1 MRHRIISKGCL
12 ALLLSPL
19 ALLLIF
25 NGLSAQSDT
34 EIYDLDPF
42 MVQTS
47 DDTGYRVGSS
57 NTATLISIERQRI
70 PFMTSVINEALIN
83 DMAIDNVA
91 DFARMISGVS
101 VDTNPAIADESGQP
115 TNSFR
120 VRGFASEPLY
130 NGFQA
135 GRISSPEHIGRVE
148 VSKGPNSVLYGQSG
162 GGGVINFIPKAPR
175 FDEGHFRTT
184 VGLGNQAFRRA
195 SFDMGGPVSSDGLG
209 EMAFRLGG
217 SGLYYERDQVFF
229 ENQSVTL
236 FSAMSW
242 IPNQRVKIDITAE
255 YFDMDTVPSRTAAFV
270 SVGSGPDRVID
281 PFNRQRNDRNFSYN
295 GPYSNNSFETAVIS
309 GYLTAKVLDSLTVRL
324 GGIFLNRDTDIIR
337 YVGAYGLGT
346 SESASSPFE
355 KEDNALDRK
364 GYKLDLLHQAELN
377 GFVFDSI
384 IGYEKYTQSEN
395 FRQIRT
401 NPYTVTVPFSRKT
414 RISDWP
420 EPPPLNEFV
429 NLRRVARDDLESTNL
444 RFTQI
449 VTTPDTRGN
458 LLWGVSRG
466 EGKSTTTNVVTGQSD
481 SFDGS
486 GTTYTVGSTY
496 RVFNGGGNEAL
507 VFANYSTSF
516 LIQSGN
522 QQDPAIFQ
530 GFSSVDDLRDFV
542 NSLRPNAADPE
553 EGKGFEVGARF
564 SFMNNRAILSVAY
577 FDQSRTNI
585 GRTFFV
591 RENLVAGETS
601 EAVLGTFTLASGEE
615 NSKGVD
621 VDLDWNVT
629 ENLTLTLGA
638 MFSSGKVVSNDST
651 PAEVGFGLVRSP
663 ENMFNAWARYR
674 FLDDSVLQ
682 GLTLGL
688 GASYASSTRIA
699 PSMNDVYRISDSYVD
714 VQALIRYGFEWM
726 GRDHSI
732 SLNVR
737 NLLDKEWVDEANWLS
752 EPRLFRVHYA
762 IDW

>member
-1 MRHRIISKGCL
+1 M
-12 ALLLSPL
+12 
-19 ALLLIF
+19 
-25 NGLSAQSDT
+25 
-34 EIYDLDPF
+34 
-42 MVQTS
+42 
-47 DDTGYRVGSS
+47 
-57 NTATLISIERQRI
+57 ISIERQRI

-115 TNSFR
+115 ANSFR

-162 GGGVINFIPKAPR
+162 GGGIINFIPKSPR
-175 FDEGHFRTT
+175 FDQGHLSTT
-184 VGLGNQAFRRA
+184 VGFGNQSFRRA

-209 EMAFRLGG
+209 EIAFRLGG
-217 SGLYYERDQVFF
+217 SGQHYERDQVFF

-242 IPNQRVKIDITAE
+242 IPNQQVKLDVTAE

-270 SVGSGPDRVID
+270 SVGSGEDRVID

-295 GPYSNNSFETAVIS
+295 GPYSSNSFETVVVS
-309 GYLTAKVLDSLTVRL
+309 GYLTAKLSDSITARF
-324 GGIFLNRDTDIIR
+324 GGIYLNRDTDIIR
-337 YVGAYGLGT
+337 FVGAYGLGT

-364 GYKLDLLHQAELN
+364 GYKVDILHQAELN

-384 IGYEKYTQSEN
+384 VGYEKYTQSEA

-401 NPYTVTVPFSRKT
+401 DSYTVTIPFARRT
-414 RISDWP
+414 QVSDWP
-420 EPPPLNEFV
+420 APPPLNEFV
-429 NLRRVARDDLESTNL
+429 NLRRIARDDLESSNI

-449 VTTPDTRGN
+449 ITTPDTRGN
-458 LLWGVSRG
+458 LLWGMSRG
-466 EGKSTTTNVVTGQSD
+466 EGKSTTTNIVTGQSD

-486 GTTYTVGSTY
+486 GNTYTVGSTY
-496 RVFNGGGNEAL
+496 QLLKRNGHEAL

-522 QQDPAIFQ
+522 QQDPTIFQ

-564 SFMNNRAILSVAY
+564 SFFENQAIFSIAY

-591 RENLVAGETS
+591 RENLVAGEAS
-601 EAVLGTFTLASGEE
+601 EAVLGTFMLASGEE

-621 VDLDWNVT
+621 IDLDWNVS
-629 ENLTLTLGA
+629 ESLTLTLGA

-651 PAEVGFGLVRSP
+651 PEEVGFGLVRSP
-663 ENMFNAWARYR
+663 ENMINAWARYR
-674 FLDDSVLQ
+674 FLEGSIMN
-682 GLTLGL
+682 GLTLGF

-714 VQALIRYGFEWM
+714 VQALIRYGFEWG
-726 GRDHSI
+726 GRSHSI
-732 SLNVR
+732 SLNIR
-737 NLLDKEWVDEANWLS
+737 NLMDREWVDEANWLS
-752 EPRLFRVHYA
+752 EPRLARIHYT